1 MNILD
6 EILSAL
12 QSEDCIMLAT
22 IISTSGS
29 TPASALSKMII
40 KNGGTVSVGTIG
52 GGCMEGEVI
61 LHANRLFEAN
71 KAEILTFHL
80 NEDNAE
86 AGLICGGSLDVLI
99 EPLTRDHI
107 PIFRELQTRCADGE
121 DCIFATFISS
131 DSFVKQKQII
141 DPTKTLESEIRF
153 HQPQMQ
159 EIIEKAS
166 SRNESQ
172 RVKTDEGEWIFEP
185 IMGSPG
191 LIIFGGGHVSKFVSQ
206 TASMAGFRVTIID
219 DREKYANPQRFP
231 EAVQTIVCDF
241 SKAFS
246 MLTIK
251 NSTYIIIVTRGHSFD
266 EIILEQA
273 VKTQAKYIGMI
284 GSKRKV
290 LTTYDHLR
298 QRGVTDEM
306 LNRVHAPIGLDI
318 GAMTAEEIAVSIIA
332 EMIRVR
338 RGKKKSLKHMSEI
351 Q

>member
-1 MNILD
+1 
-6 EILSAL
+6 
-12 QSEDCIMLAT
+12 MLAT
-22 IISTSGS
+22 VISTSGS
-29 TPASALSKMII
+29 TPASALSKMIV
-40 KNGGTVSVGTIG
+40 KQGGTVSVGTVG

-80 NEDNAE
+80 NEDDAE

-131 DSFVKQKQII
+131 DSFVKQKKII

-185 IMGSPG
+185 IMGSPS
-191 LIIFGGGHVSKFVSQ
+191 LIIFGGGHVSKFVSR
-206 TASMAGFRVTIID
+206 TAAMVGFQVTIVD
-219 DREKYANPQRFP
+219 DREKFANPQRFP
-231 EAVQTIVCDF
+231 EAIQTVVSDF
-241 SKAFS
+241 ADAFS
-246 MLTIK
+246 YLTIK
-251 NSTYIIIVTRGHSFD
+251 PFTYIVIVTRGHKFD

-273 VKTQAKYIGMI
+273 VKTRAKYIGMI

-290 LTTYDHLR
+290 LTTYEHLR
-298 QRGVTDEM
+298 ERGITDEQ
-306 LNRVHAPIGLDI
+306 LKRVHAPVGIDI
-318 GAMTAEEIAVSIIA
+318 GAVSAEEIGISIVTELIF
-332 EMIRVR
+332 IR
-338 RGKKKSLKHMSEI
+338 RGKKQSLRHMSENI
-351 Q
+351 N